1 MSNKMDL
8 NTRIIVG
15 EVNKQLTIKG
25 WTHSD
30 LAKATGYSVETIRSF
45 MSGRRNSVK
54 LTNAI
59 SVALGMR

>member
-1 MSNKMDL
+1 MKNTMDMS
-8 NTRIIVG
+8 TRVFVG
-15 EVNKQLTIKG
+15 EIKKQLTIKG

-30 LAKATGYSVETIRSF
+30 LANATGYSLEAIRSF
-45 MSGRRNSVK
+45 MSGRSNSVK